1 LFWILLLLPPSGV
14 AIGWVRNFPRWSYPY
29 AGLAVLAGMY
39 MANASSPGVSLFGI
53 PVFGRELWGWRALV
67 PLLLA
72 CGTSLLVTRSFRP
85 LYVLFDRAAR
95 DLTLVTYGMFGGLP
109 LWVFVSFDE
118 MDRRYSL
125 SWMVGFPCSPQRVGV
140 HLRTVSRAVRCNAL
154 LGSSGTTHERSRP
167 ALYAAIG
174 ADRSPSDA

>member
-140 HLRTVSRAVRCNAL
+140 HLRTVSRAVRW
-154 LGSSGTTHERSRP
+154 
-167 ALYAAIG
+167 
-174 ADRSPSDA
+174 